1 MTNREKIQH
10 LSRYVVA
17 GLEYDEALE
26 SLIRYRSRIE
36 SAKILIISDM
46 PNGGG
51 TAGDKMAGHLA
62 TLERIE
68 ETVNIRLI
76 QLQEMRIGVENI
88 IGMVQDEN
96 GRRLLTLRYLD
107 GMGWIDVAH
116 QMKYGWRHIH
126 KLHSKT
132 LTKIVIPSE

>member
-1 MTNREKIQH
+1 MTNREKITH
-10 LSRYVVA
+10 LSRYVTA

-68 ETVNIRLI
+68 ETVNIRLA

-88 IGMVQDEN
+88 IGRVQDEN
-96 GRRLLTLRYLD
+96 GRRLLVLRYLE
-107 GMGWIDVAH
+107 GFSWVEVAYRLN
-116 QMKYGWRHIH
+116 YGWTQTHRI
-126 KLHSKT
+126 HSKV
-132 LTKIVIPSE
+132 LTSIKM